1 MKNRLLRMID
11 NINEETM
18 KNKFTIAGL
27 MKIFCLPA
35 ILIFLCVQIIGANA
49 MAETKEKV
57 TVGEVEDV
65 VLLPWKIKLPARID
79 TGAGRSCLDARD
91 IRIDGGMVEFRL
103 PEQYGGTPLRLPIK
117 GRQNVKSVQGRMKR
131 VIVEIEICIGS
142 RRFLTTVNLADRSSM
157 EYPLLMGRNV
167 LAHGFIVDVSKS
179 RLLPPTCLAGA
190 PK

>member
-1 MKNRLLRMID
+1 MID
-11 NINEETM
+11 NTNEETM
-18 KNKFTIAGL
+18 KNQFTIAGL
-27 MKIFCLPA
+27 IKISCLPA
-35 ILIFLCVQIIGANA
+35 ILLFLCVQIIGVNA

-103 PEQYGGTPLRLPIK
+103 PEQYGGTLLRLPMK
-117 GRQNVKSVQGRMKR
+117 GRRNVRSAQGRMKR
-131 VIVEIEICIGS
+131 AIVEIEICIGS
-142 RRFLTTVNLADRSSM
+142 RRFLTTVNLTDRSIM
-157 EYPLLMGRNV
+157 DYPFLIGRNV
-167 LAHGFIVDVSKS
+167 LANDFIVDVSKS
-179 RLLPPTCLAGA
+179 YLLPPTCLAGA